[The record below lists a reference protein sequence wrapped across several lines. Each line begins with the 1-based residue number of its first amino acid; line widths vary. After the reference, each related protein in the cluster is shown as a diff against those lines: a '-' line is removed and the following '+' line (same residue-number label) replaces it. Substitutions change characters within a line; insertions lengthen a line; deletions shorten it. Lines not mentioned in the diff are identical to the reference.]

1 MSKKAAVILSGC
13 GYKEG
18 SEIHETVLS
27 YLAMAEGG
35 IEYYS
40 YAPHAYLAASA
51 PIARDKIA
59 PLSELQEKDYDIL
72 WLPGGMGVAKN
83 LSTYAKDG
91 PKCTVDKDVHRI
103 IEAFRKGKKPIVAIC
118 FAPVIV
124 AKVLEGQGIQMTV
137 GSKREDFHLLQDLGM
152 KPVPCKAD
160 EICVDQNIYTAPGY
174 MEPPSIAQIYASLR
188 KVISRL

>member
-35 IEYYS
+35 IQYYS
-40 YAPHAYLAASA
+40 YAPPAHLKASA
-51 PIARDKIA
+51 PIARDQLS
-59 PLSELQEKDYDIL
+59 PLAELQEKDYDIL
-72 WLPGGMGVAKN
+72 WMPGGMGVAKN
-83 LSTYAKDG
+83 LSTYAQDG
-91 PKCTVDKDVHRI
+91 PKCTVDADVLRV
-103 IEAFRKGKKPIVAIC
+103 IEAFRNAKKPIVAIC

-124 AKVLEGQGIQMTV
+124 AKVLEGQGVRMTV
-137 GSKREDFHLLQDLGM
+137 GTKQEDFHLLQDLGA

-160 EICVDQNIYTAPGY
+160 EFCVDQNIYTAPG
-174 MEPPSIAQIYASLR
+174 
-188 KVISRL
+188 